1 MWVFT
6 TAGFVSAVAHRDKP
20 SVMLV
25 RARRSEHLRAL
36 FPESEVECTP
46 HADYR
51 YRAEITREL
60 WLGTM
65 LAQLAMV
72 DYDNFKAAIPDAE
85 YHDACSEVWGTMHK
99 LQPGSN
105 PWKRGQMSPYNHY

>member
-1 MWVFT
+1 MWLFT
-6 TAGFVSAVAHRDKP
+6 TEGFVSAVAHRDQPGKL
-20 SVMLV
+20 LV
-25 RARRSEHLRAL
+25 RARRSEHLRAI
-36 FPESEVECTP
+36 FGDVTVECTP

-51 YRAEITREL
+51 FRAVISRAQ
-60 WLGTM
+60 WLAKV
-65 LAQLAMV
+65 LAQAAMI

-105 PWKRGQMSPYNHY
+105 PWKGGQMSPYNSY

>member
-25 RARRSEHLRAL
+25 RARRGEHLRAL
-36 FPESEVECTP
+36 FPEAEIECTP

-51 YRAEITREL
+51 YRAEVTREL
-60 WLGTM
+60 WLGMM
-65 LAQLAMV
+65 LVQLGMI
-72 DYDNFKAAIPDAE
+72 DFDNFKAAIPDAD
-85 YHDACSEVWGTMHK
+85 YHDACSEVWGAMHR

-105 PWKRGQMSPYNHY
+105 VWKRGQMSPYNHY